1 MKCCRKK
8 VRPGWN
14 TIPCYT
20 HGWPGEK
27 YLSVALNILTYDQL
41 HGILTVE
48 KKKRIIIVC
57 MAVCWLPSLTLL
69 FLSLFF
75 FLISLI
81 GDWELDGPCIF
92 LSLFFSISLYLS
104 FSLILAWPSHL
115 PVPPSHCSAFDDSDV
130 NTYTHASFIHRQAT
144 AAQTVRWRCL
154 LDHARPPLPPPR
166 CKETSS

>member
-1 MKCCRKK
+1 MLYTRLARREIPKCSLKYPYLRPTPRNLDSRKK
-8 VRPGWN
+8 
-14 TIPCYT
+14 
-20 HGWPGEK
+20 EK
-27 YLSVALNILTYDQL
+27 NYN
-41 HGILTVE
+41 
-48 KKKRIIIVC
+48 
-57 MAVCWLPSLTLL
+57 SLYGCLLAAITDSSIFISL
-69 FLSLFF
+69 FLSYFF
-75 FLISLI
+75 DRWLRVRWALHISL
-81 GDWELDGPCIF
+81 
-92 LSLFFSISLYLS
+92 SFFSISLYLS